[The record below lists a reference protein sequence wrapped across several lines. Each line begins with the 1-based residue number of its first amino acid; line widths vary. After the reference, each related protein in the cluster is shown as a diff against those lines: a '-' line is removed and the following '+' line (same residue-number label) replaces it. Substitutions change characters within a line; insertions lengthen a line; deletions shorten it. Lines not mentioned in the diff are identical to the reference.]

1 MYAYT
6 EYRDSFTGFS
16 ALDSLVSA
24 HCLYHFYLPPANISL
39 PSSLSTKALLS
50 VSAFSDID
58 SWQLGEGSLHGA
70 ALARGPARARL
81 SSSRWRYPV
90 RCLLVWGTLAT
101 RGS

>member
-1 MYAYT
+1 MYAHT

-24 HCLYHFYLPPANISL
+24 HFYLPPANFSL
-39 PSSLSTKALLS
+39 PSSLSIKALLS

-58 SWQLGEGSLHGA
+58 FWHLGEGSLHGA

-81 SSSRWRYPV
+81 SSSQWRYPV